1 MSRVLKTNKEIKLD
15 RGELLNPSE
24 VAVLLGLSRDRV
36 LRHLRQKRLP
46 GFKFGKQWLVRRCN
60 LERFLAMKEAWMEKK
75 EDESE

>member
-1 MSRVLKTNKEIKLD
+1 
-15 RGELLNPSE
+15 
-24 VAVLLGLSRDRV
+24 V